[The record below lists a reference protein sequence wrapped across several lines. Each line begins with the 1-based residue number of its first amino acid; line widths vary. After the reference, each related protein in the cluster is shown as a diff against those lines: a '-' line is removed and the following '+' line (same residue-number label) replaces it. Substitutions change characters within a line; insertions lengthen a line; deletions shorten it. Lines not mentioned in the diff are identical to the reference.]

1 MRISLAVELILL
13 MSTYLAHGANNS
25 EIAKYKS
32 IFGDEKLSVA
42 FYDSDAVS
50 EPMRS
55 FTHRHDEYEFVMPLT
70 TIPLLYCQK
79 ANYVGE
85 VGFVYPVNPNTD
97 HGIEFDMSSS
107 RMIGITVDRSYM
119 DGLKKRLGFNDDV
132 FYSYFPCKRS
142 LMEIITLYQE
152 EWGKPIIDHEKI
164 DRLAEAIASSLIED
178 GLSHPRELKK
188 PEKRLVETMRK
199 TLIYMNEHY
208 KDQNLTIT
216 YLAKRNGF
224 SLTYFS
230 KSFKAYMHDTP
241 IGHLNRLRT
250 SAARALLKDK
260 SLKLEQIA
268 HAVGYRN
275 LSTFSEAFK
284 HLLNMTPGQ
293 YRKIYC

>member
-1 MRISLAVELILL
+1 MIAE
-13 MSTYLAHGANNS
+13 GAS
-25 EIAKYKS
+25 RGEI
-32 IFGDEKLSVA
+32 E
-42 FYDSDAVS
+42 
-50 EPMRS
+50 
-55 FTHRHDEYEFVMPLT
+55 
-70 TIPLLYCQK
+70 Q
-79 ANYVGE
+79 
-85 VGFVYPVNPNTD
+85 
-97 HGIEFDMSSS
+97 
-107 RMIGITVDRSYM
+107 
-119 DGLKKRLGFNDDV
+119 
-132 FYSYFPCKRS
+132 
-142 LMEIITLYQE
+142 
-152 EWGKPIIDHEKI
+152 
-164 DRLAEAIASSLIED
+164 
-178 GLSHPRELKK
+178 ELKK
-188 PEKRLVETMRK
+188 PEKRLVETIRK